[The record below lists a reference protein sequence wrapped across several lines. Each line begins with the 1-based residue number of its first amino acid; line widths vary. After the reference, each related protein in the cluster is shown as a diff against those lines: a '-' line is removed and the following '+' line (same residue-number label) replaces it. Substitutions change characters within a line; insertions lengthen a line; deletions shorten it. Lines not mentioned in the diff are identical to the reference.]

1 VVIGSPAAAYLLAQG
16 HGNSDA
22 CDRRT
27 QRRPRPARTS
37 VSSLDLVATREVNQH
52 PEIGLDVAVVKEGGA
67 LILRDGVPMVPV
79 PPPDDFTLLW
89 SQQEGA
95 TRLVARERYIHGLMR
110 FTTPS

>member
-1 VVIGSPAAAYLLAQG
+1 MVIGSPAAAYLLAQG

-22 CDRRT
+22 CDRGT

-52 PEIGLDVAVVKEGGA
+52 PEIGLDVAVVEEGGA
-67 LILRDGVPMVPV
+67 LVLGDGVPMVPV
-79 PPPDDFTLLW
+79 PPPHDSTLLW